1 MNRRFGGFEQA
12 WLSEILPWDEAY
24 FDDKDG
30 IYGAGRLG
38 DANPE
43 SMVETELPDN
53 ARIVV
58 LPGNRAPH
66 QAHVQEKHR
75 WIAGAYH

>member
-53 ARIVV
+53 ARIVFT
-58 LPGNRAPH
+58 PGQRTPWTPGFAEQHPW
-66 QAHVQEKHR
+66 AARYEE
-75 WIAGAYH
+75 